1 MPSYDLTPAA
11 RRQIAI
17 WLLVV
22 CALIFAMVVLGGV
35 TRLTRS
41 GLSMVEWAPIMGV
54 IPPLNDAQWQQ
65 AFEKYQQFPE
75 YQKINLGMDL
85 AGFKSIFWFEYFHRL
100 LGRSIGLAFFFPFL
114 YFAYRRMLSRPLMP
128 KLIAMFVL
136 GGLQGLLG
144 WFMVK
149 SGLVDRPHVS
159 QYRLT
164 AHLSLAIAIYG
175 YILWVALDLLLPRL
189 AYASAQQ
196 LPLLRRA
203 GTALLALISVMII
216 SGGFVAGTKA
226 GFVYNTFPDMNG
238 YWLPPGLYEASP
250 WYHNMFDDL
259 TSVQFNHR
267 MIAYLIIGSVIG
279 FVVWARRLQLPSAT
293 MRAVYA
299 LLAAM
304 LLQVTLGISTLL
316 SHVAV
321 AVGAAHQGGALVLFT
336 TAVILLRLFFIDA
349 DQHAK

>member
-22 CALIFAMVVLGGV
+22 CGLIFAMVVLGGV

-41 GLSMVEWAPIMGV
+41 GLSIVEWAPILG
-54 IPPLNDAQWQQ
+54 ILPPLNEAQWLE
-65 AFEKYQQFPE
+65 AFGKYQQFPE

-100 LGRSIGLAFFFPFL
+100 LGRSIGLAFFVPFV
-114 YFAYRRMLSRPLMP
+114 YFAARRMLSRHLMP

-136 GGLQGLLG
+136 GGLQGVLG
-144 WFMVK
+144 WYMVK

-175 YILWVALDLLLPRL
+175 YMLWIALDLLLPRQ
-189 AYASAQQ
+189 AYASDEH

-203 GTALLALISVMII
+203 SVALLVLIGIMIV

-250 WYHNMFDDL
+250 WYHNLFDDL

-267 MIAYLIIGSVIG
+267 VLAYLIIGSVIG
-279 FVVWARRLQLPSAT
+279 FVVWVRKMQLPAMT
-293 MRAVYA
+293 MISVYA
-299 LLAAM
+299 VVAAM
-304 LLQVTLGISTLL
+304 LLQVALGISTLL
-316 SHVAV
+316 THVAV
-321 AVGAAHQGGALVLFT
+321 AVGAAHQGGAVVLFT
-336 TAVILLRLFFIDA
+336 TVVFLVRLFYLKSD
-349 DQHAK
+349 KNS